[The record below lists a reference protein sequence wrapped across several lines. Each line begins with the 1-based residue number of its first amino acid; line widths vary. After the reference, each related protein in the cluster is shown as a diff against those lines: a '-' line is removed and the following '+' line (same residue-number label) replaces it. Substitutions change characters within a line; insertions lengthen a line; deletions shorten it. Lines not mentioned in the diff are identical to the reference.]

1 MVKFYP
7 PTTDANVDTSKFKRW
22 TYTPYRNGIDIYAP
36 FDGKVYGVDRKKGL
50 IKIKHFFSKDIYTT
64 KFYELG
70 DIYKSNGDTVQKGE
84 IIGKSSSNP
93 FSLEIVD
100 SGNLEQ
106 LITPF
111 FTGSVNLQSDTKP
124 NQDRN
129 ISKEKELKGK
139 DKETFDRIEKEKEKN
154 KKEKYVPGLKTYDP
168 GKLSLLDVGLIPFHL
183 LGMAGTYLK
192 NRMKKKQAEK
202 DNLEEEVQRI
212 KQLIK

>member
-22 TYTPYRNGIDIYAP
+22 IYTPYRNGIDVYAP
-36 FDGKVYGVDRKKGL
+36 FDGKVYGVDKKKGL
-50 IKIKHFFSKDIYTT
+50 VKIKHFFSKDTYTT

-70 DIYKSNGDTVQKGE
+70 DIYKSNGDTVRRGE
-84 IIGKSSSNP
+84 IIGKTSSSP
-93 FSLEIVD
+93 FSIEIVD

-111 FTGSVNLQSDTKP
+111 FTGSVNLQTDTKP
-124 NQDRN
+124 SQEKEV
-129 ISKEKELKGK
+129 SKEKELKIK
-139 DKETFDRIEKEKEKN
+139 DKESFDKFENEK
-154 KKEKYVPGLKTYDP
+154 KKSDKYDTGLKTYDP
-168 GKLSLLDVGLIPFHL
+168 GKLSLLDVGLVPLHL

-202 DNLEEEVQRI
+202 ENLEEEVQRI
-212 KQLIK
+212 KQLLK